1 MAVWSLKKR
10 TGRAGGGFAA
20 GADATSTGLFLLSLR
35 LPLHLP
41 CFRES
46 GKPCEKEFNSGYF
59 FLWRFFLRRFLRLC
73 VAILWPF
80 LFFPL
85 GIVAE
90 GYKG

>member
-41 CFRES
+41 CFMGV
-46 GKPCEKEFNSGYF
+46 GKA
-59 FLWRFFLRRFLRLC
+59 L
-73 VAILWPF
+73 
-80 LFFPL
+80 
-85 GIVAE
+85 
-90 GYKG
+90 